1 MSADVTPDQNKDLPY
16 QVRIRKTMDVLDGQI
31 IRRENFIRRMR
42 KNLANFEWRV
52 DQLVSQR
59 EELILEE
66 SKIRAEIENR
76 HKNVIDLMEKGEN
89 LESLHKELKEVGLLS
104 KKLERVAIKLNSI
117 HVKIEKNRNEII
129 KREHYI
135 SRIRNN
141 IARHSRNVHRWA
153 NEFAEYYAT
162 YSETSTIDRDETKV
176 TTITPADLAKL
187 SDQNRPN
194 NTPKTRKG

>member
-16 QVRIRKTMDVLDGQI
+16 QVRVRKTMDVLDGQI

-59 EELILEE
+59 EELVLEE
-66 SKIRAEIENR
+66 SKIRADIENR

-89 LESLHKELKEVGLLS
+89 LESLHEELKEVGLLS
-104 KKLERVAIKLNSI
+104 KKLERLAIKLNSI

-141 IARHSRNVHRWA
+141 IARYSRNVHRRA

-187 SDQNRPN
+187 SDQKRPN
-194 NTPKTRKG
+194 NAPQN